1 MTDSEKRK
9 KEDIIRIQ
17 EMLAQGYQPVYIR
30 ELTGHTYKTIRK
42 YKSGDPEILCKNTA
56 NARKRT
62 SILNNYANI
71 IVEKLNE
78 GMILKDIFKHIT
90 SKGYGGKQTNFYDY
104 CKRIIEENNIEYHTS
119 KNIVGVP
126 INKKKLN
133 VRFISRSDIFD
144 FIWLGKKLG
153 AGLKDIVFNKYPI
166 LYEIHASVREFR
178 EIFNKKSIAYLNLY
192 IEKYKNSDNRNLKSF
207 ANGLLKDIEAIEN
220 AVSSTFSNGYVEGNN
235 NRLKMIKRIMYGRA
249 GLPLLKAKILY

>member
-1 MTDSEKRK
+1 
-9 KEDIIRIQ
+9 
-17 EMLAQGYQPVYIR
+17 MLSQGYQPVYIR

-42 YKSGDPEILCKNTA
+42 YKSGDPGVLCKNTA
-56 NARKRT
+56 NACKRT
-62 SILNNYANI
+62 SILDNYANI

-104 CKRIIEENNIEYHTS
+104 CKRIMEENNIEYHTS
-119 KNIVGVP
+119 KNIVGAP

-133 VRFISRSDIFD
+133 VRFISRSDVFD

-153 AGLKDIVFNKYPI
+153 AGLKNIVFNKYPV

-178 EIFNKKSIAYLNLY
+178 EIFNTKSIAYLNLY
-192 IEKYKNSDNRNLKSF
+192 IDKYKNSDNRNLKSF
-207 ANGLLKDIEAIEN
+207 AIGLLKDIEAIEN

-249 GLPLLKAKILY
+249 GLPLLKAKILYL

>member
-1 MTDSEKRK
+1 
-9 KEDIIRIQ
+9 
-17 EMLAQGYQPVYIR
+17 MLVQGYQPVYIR

-42 YKSGDPEILCKNTA
+42 YKSGDPDILCRNTT

-62 SILNNYANI
+62 SMLDNYANL

-78 GMILKDIFKHIT
+78 GIMLKDILKYIT
-90 SKGYGGKQTNFYDY
+90 SKGYGGKQTNFYEY
-104 CKRIIEENNIEYHTS
+104 CKRIIEENNIEYYTS
-119 KNIVGVP
+119 KNVVGVP
-126 INKKKLN
+126 INRKKLN
-133 VRFISRSDIFD
+133 VRFVKRSDIFD
-144 FIWLGKKLG
+144 FIWLGKELG
-153 AGLKDIVFNKYPI
+153 TGVKEVVFNKYPV
-166 LYEIHASVREFR
+166 LYEIYASVREFR
-178 EIFNKKSIAYLNLY
+178 EIFTKKSIVYLNLY

-235 NRLKMIKRIMYGRA
+235 NRLKIIKRIMYGRA